1 MTVSDR
7 SLDELLP
14 HTGPMVL
21 LDEVLA
27 IGDETVSA
35 MATVRRDGLFAGPH
49 EAGVP
54 AWVGMEYLAQ
64 AIAAWSGFHRRAQG
78 RCVHPGFLVGARS
91 FHSSV
96 GAIPYGVVLTLEAE
110 RLMEDGDG
118 ISVFDGRVT
127 GVGVG
132 QTVRLKVYLPV
143 DPDRYWAGQPTQGND
158 Q

>member
-1 MTVSDR
+1 MTVSGQ
-7 SLDELLP
+7 SLEVLLP
-14 HTGPMVL
+14 HAGPMVL
-21 LDEVLA
+21 LDRALA
-27 IGDETVSA
+27 IGDETVRA

-49 EAGVP
+49 QAGVP

-64 AIAAWSGFHRRAQG
+64 AIAAWSGFHQRAQG

-96 GAIPYGVVLTLEAE
+96 GAIPYDVVLTLEAK

-118 ISVFDGRVT
+118 ISVFEGRVT
-127 GVGVG
+127 GGGVE
-132 QTVRLKVYLPV
+132 QTVRLKVYLPA
-143 DPDRYWAGQPTQGND
+143 DPDGYWAGQPTRGND